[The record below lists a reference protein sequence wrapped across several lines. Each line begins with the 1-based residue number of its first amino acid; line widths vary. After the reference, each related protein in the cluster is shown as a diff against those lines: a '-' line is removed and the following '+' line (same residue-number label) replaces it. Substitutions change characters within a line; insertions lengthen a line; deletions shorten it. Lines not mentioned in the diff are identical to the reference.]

1 MTKMTEIGRIAR
13 GALIA
18 TVAAGGVA
26 LAGGGPANA
35 FTAQDQAFL
44 TVLRA
49 QGIVAKDGGATA
61 VRIGKAVCADRRD
74 GVSLQVIV
82 NKLNRQA
89 GLTPYNASYF
99 AGAATRVYCPWYL

>member
-1 MTKMTEIGRIAR
+1 MTNMKKIGQMTR
-13 GALIA
+13 GALVA
-18 TVAAGGVA
+18 TVVAGGVL
-26 LAGGGPANA
+26 LAGAGSANA

-44 TVLRA
+44 TALRA
-49 QGIVAKDGGATA
+49 QGIVATDGGATA

-74 GVSLQVIV
+74 GIPLQIIV

-99 AGAATRVYCPWYL
+99 AGAATRVYCPRYL